1 MRRCVKNVA
10 KITNRVK
17 ERKNM
22 KSKIKSIALEGCLY
36 LSVFLFSL
44 ICYVIFVPLV
54 NGIDKING
62 GSSYLGEG
70 IIAKLFCAFLLI
82 ILLFVFIMLLIYKK
96 ANRKLTIFVFI
107 LGSVIV
113 RLCFVLSTVNKAKSG
128 ADLQYD
134 TWGSFTHFRY
144 AETIFLTGKLPNN
157 NTYQFYHPPLNAI
170 IQSGFMAF
178 FEKLFGFIN
187 NHCVWLTS
195 NRGLILSNESYY
207 HACTVLSMVYVT
219 VITVTAAKIFK
230 ELNVKG
236 LGGLLAC
243 FFVIFF
249 PRLIQFSGQLNNDVL
264 CLMFSVLSVYY
275 AIKFYKNCSWLNL
288 ILLALSI
295 GLAMMTKLNGA
306 IIALPIAILM
316 VIVFVKQIKE
326 KNTLNII
333 IKYCV
338 FITICAP
345 LGLWFSIYAK
355 VRFNQEFGY
364 VFSNLNKGLSTA
376 DVPLYNRFS
385 LPSLKIIFKNPF
397 ARSWDDY
404 NFIDYMTKS
413 SMFGEFLFPNVT
425 TLAYFS
431 VILNY
436 LFQISFVV
444 GLVYWLINRI
454 KKKVKIFDLSS
465 ITFLSILVFL
475 IVLQI
480 YFYLKMPYGCTM
492 DFRYVTTLVIA
503 YGGMSG
509 IVVNESKEVTCL
521 KGYKTVGRALAFC
534 LIALISCTTLA
545 YILAI

>member
-1 MRRCVKNVA
+1 
-10 KITNRVK
+10 
-17 ERKNM
+17 
-22 KSKIKSIALEGCLY
+22 
-36 LSVFLFSL
+36 
-44 ICYVIFVPLV
+44 
-54 NGIDKING
+54 
-62 GSSYLGEG
+62 
-70 IIAKLFCAFLLI
+70 
-82 ILLFVFIMLLIYKK
+82 
-96 ANRKLTIFVFI
+96 
-107 LGSVIV
+107 
-113 RLCFVLSTVNKAKSG
+113 
-128 ADLQYD
+128 
-134 TWGSFTHFRY
+134 
-144 AETIFLTGKLPNN
+144 
-157 NTYQFYHPPLNAI
+157 
-170 IQSGFMAF
+170 MAF

-187 NHCVWLTS
+187 NHCVWLTL

-207 HACTVLSMVYVT
+207 HACTVLSIVYVT

-264 CLMFSVLSVYY
+264 CLMFFVLPVYY

-295 GLAMMTKLNGA
+295 GFAMMTKLNGA

-316 VIVFVKQIKE
+316 VIVFVKLIKD

-338 FITICAP
+338 FIAICAP

-385 LPSLKIIFKNPF
+385 FPTLKIIFNNPF
-397 ARSWDDY
+397 AS
-404 NFIDYMTKS
+404 
-413 SMFGEFLFPNVT
+413 
-425 TLAYFS
+425 
-431 VILNY
+431 
-436 LFQISFVV
+436 IS
-444 GLVYWLINRI
+444 
-454 KKKVKIFDLSS
+454 
-465 ITFLSILVFL
+465 FLSILVFL
-475 IVLQI
+475 MVLQV
-480 YFYLKMPYGCTM
+480 YFYLKMPYGCTI

-509 IVVNESKEVTCL
+509 IVVNESKETTCL
-521 KGYKTVGRALAFC
+521 KGYKTVG
-534 LIALISCTTLA
+534 
-545 YILAI
+545 